1 MNTRKQVQGMLLV
14 ENSMAVPQKT
24 KSRVA
29 IWSFDLTL
37 GLYPEK
43 TMIQKDT
50 CSAMF
55 TAALFTIAK
64 TQKQPKHPSTE
75 EWISKIYQSLYIN
88 KGYTINRVYIFLY
101 IYTHHILFIYKYK
114 YIYIYTHTIEY
125 YSPIKRMKKYH
136 LLTWMDLEIIM
147 RSEVSQKEKDKYI
160 KYHLYVEP

>member
-1 MNTRKQVQGMLLV
+1 MDKQ
-14 ENSMAVPQKT
+14 N
-24 KSRVA
+24 
-29 IWSFDLTL
+29 
-37 GLYPEK
+37 
-43 TMIQKDT
+43 
-50 CSAMF
+50 
-55 TAALFTIAK
+55 
-64 TQKQPKHPSTE
+64 
-75 EWISKIYQSLYIN
+75 ISKSIYKQRIYNKQSI
-88 KGYTINRVYIFLY
+88 YIFIY

>member
-1 MNTRKQVQGMLLV
+1 
-14 ENSMAVPQKT
+14 
-24 KSRVA
+24 
-29 IWSFDLTL
+29 
-37 GLYPEK
+37 
-43 TMIQKDT
+43 
-50 CSAMF
+50 MF